1 MDSES
6 EIGKTESLHREFRER
21 IGYAAIDGDGN
32 RVGFVD
38 IVVEDEVGRSVFL
51 GIRTGVV
58 GFSRM
63 HLVPAYLADQG
74 QESHHVKLPFGRK
87 ILEKAP
93 AIDGDF
99 QWNGKME
106 AAVYAFYRAHG
117 FEAPHLEAPLRV

>member
-6 EIGKTESLHREFRER
+6 ETKNAESLHREFRER
-21 IGYAAIDGDGN
+21 VGFEAVDRDGN

-63 HLVPAYLADQG
+63 HLVPMDLTVDG
-74 QESHHVKLPFGRK
+74 HENHRVKLPFGKK

-99 QWNGKME
+99 QWNEKLE
-106 AAVYAFYRAHG
+106 AAVYAFYRTQG
-117 FEAPHLEAPLRV
+117 FEAPSREIPEKV

>member
-1 MDSES
+1 MDAES
-6 EIGKTESLHREFRER
+6 EMRNAEFLHREFRER
-21 IGYAAIDGDGN
+21 VGFEAVDHDGN

-63 HLVPAYLADQG
+63 HLVPASLADNG
-74 QESHHVKLPFGRK
+74 QDSHRVKLPFGRK

-99 QWNGKME
+99 QWNEKVE
-106 AAVYAFYRAHG
+106 AAVYAFYRDKG
-117 FEAPHLEAPLRV
+117 Y